1 MMAEKS
7 SETIENS
14 DNNIMTILDQM
25 VNTVP
30 EDYGEPPQDF
40 GPNPESGQDFEQPTS
55 SGIQLVS
62 VQDNDDKYLE
72 RRRKNNLAA
81 KKSRDARKIRE
92 NQLKCKV
99 ACLENA
105 NQVLRSQLERERK
118 QNEDLNTIIKEVRA
132 ENEKLKQN
140 SGCTSQYII
149 DNKLR

>member
-1 MMAEKS
+1 MAEKN

-14 DNNIMTILDQM
+14 DNNIMSILDQM
-25 VNTVP
+25 ANTVP
-30 EDYGEPPQDF
+30 EDYGEPPPDF
-40 GPNPESGQDFEQPTS
+40 GTNPESGQELEQPTS

-62 VQDNDDKYLE
+62 VQDTDDKYLE

-118 QNEDLNTIIKEVRA
+118 QNEDLNVVINEVKA
-132 ENEKLKQN
+132 ENDKLKQN
-140 SGCTSQYII
+140 RCTCQDDSI
-149 DNKLR
+149 DNRVK